1 MKLWLHGKA
10 SENRRLSMCCADTIA
25 ALDRLDPCG
34 YLIQRAGES
43 LMLPANVPYAALPF
57 TSYMLYG
64 QTFHMRDRAG
74 DPIVYGLELSA
85 RTKPGKTIEKLVVC

>member
-1 MKLWLHGKA
+1 MKFWLLGKS
-10 SENRRLSMCCADTIA
+10 SENRRLPMYCADTKA

-43 LMLPANVPYAALPF
+43 LMLLANVPYAALPL

-64 QTFHMRDRAG
+64 QTFHVRDRAR
-74 DPIVYGLELSA
+74 DPIVYGLEPSA
-85 RTKPGKTIEKLVVC
+85 RTKPEKTIERLVAC